1 MTLKAHDIVTTFQAN
16 PSLSSDLLQRHH
28 ATYHEARDHLEL
40 LPGGGAPTISG
51 RQPIACLNCAQA
63 KTGCDK
69 RVPCARCADKNLP
82 CSARFARRSSKIRAA
97 QARAQVQAAAQ
108 VQAQANAALQN
119 QLGATLSVTQRHG
132 VSPQPSLIANFNS
145 MDIEAPSK
153 SDVSS
158 MNASGPPT
166 MVSGAPI
173 DPRLQASPVIK
184 KTHTSPRCVE
194 GFSSPH
200 NRMDALDE
208 FMQVSPPEFA
218 CVTEPPSFQ
227 DMLVWPD
234 YSLDMDMYGAAF
246 PLAATRAEISLVP
259 PPPPPPPP
267 PPIPPPIADFSD
279 ISTVSEAVSSRDS
292 VHTRNT
298 SITTTEFDL
307 NLTTPSKT
315 PVQSP
320 PAMVTASF
328 QPGSQDIPEFEVV
341 VAAENAWPLARC
353 TPPIFSGS
361 CPRTAIVHLECL
373 EQKSKQD
380 GTWQALEKYLESADC
395 DKCGLASVVPLT
407 QRTRDKMLAITQSF
421 LHKALDIHRGG
432 RTGASSR
439 FGSPAVG
446 GGSDWNFLVLP
457 ENKILECF
465 LRSYSQSLRPYY
477 NLVATGC
484 VDPNE
489 MLKTNQASTLL
500 VLLMIAQG
508 ASMVPMA
515 EARFLAAG
523 LTETCRIN
531 LFDIIEKDVEL
542 SADPVMLRCA
552 LLFAMLGSWSGDKWL
567 MDIAMGQRGMYLSVR
582 HKLYGELGG

>member
-1 MTLKAHDIVTTFQAN
+1 M
-16 PSLSSDLLQRHH
+16 
-28 ATYHEARDHLEL
+28 
-40 LPGGGAPTISG
+40 
-51 RQPIACLNCAQA
+51 
-63 KTGCDK
+63 
-69 RVPCARCADKNLP
+69 PCSRCADKNLP
-82 CSARFARRSSKIRAA
+82 CAARFARRSSKIRAA
-97 QARAQVQAAAQ
+97 QARAQAQAAAQ
-108 VQAQANAALQN
+108 AQAQANVALQN
-119 QLGATLSVTQRHG
+119 QLGAPTLSVTQHHG
-132 VSPQPSLIANFNS
+132 ASPQPSLIANFNS
-145 MDIEAPSK
+145 IDIEVASK

-158 MNASGPPT
+158 MNASGPST
-166 MVSGAPI
+166 MVSASQI
-173 DPRLQASPVIK
+173 DPRLQGSPVTE
-184 KTHTSPRCVE
+184 KTHTNPRCME
-194 GFSSPH
+194 DFSSPH
-200 NRMDALDE
+200 NRMDTLDE
-208 FMQVSPPEFA
+208 FMQLSPDYTG
-218 CVTEPPSFQ
+218 VTEPSFQ

-234 YSLDMDMYGAAF
+234 YSLDMDMYGAAL
-246 PLAATRAEISLVP
+246 PLAATHADIPPVP
-259 PPPPPPPP
+259 H
-267 PPIPPPIADFSD
+267 PPIGDFSD
-279 ISTVSEAVSSRDS
+279 ISTLSEPVSSRDS

-298 SITTTEFDL
+298 SITTTEFDV
-307 NLTTPSKT
+307 NIITASKT
-315 PVQSP
+315 PAQSP
-320 PAMVTASF
+320 PAMVAASL

-341 VAAENAWPLARC
+341 VAADNAWPLARC

-373 EQKSKQD
+373 EQKSKQE
-380 GTWQALEKYLESADC
+380 GVWQALEKYLESADR

-432 RTGASSR
+432 RTGVSSR
-439 FGSPAVG
+439 FGSPAA

-489 MLKTNQASTLL
+489 MLRTNQASTLL

-515 EARFLAAG
+515 EARILAAG

-582 HKLYGELGG
+582 HAVWCFVT